1 MAGDNSNLLS
11 NDKFDLSRLPPCI
24 SNLIPHIY
32 RVNHRLAFY
41 KRAHIP
47 IIESPNPWDD
57 KQGWTK
63 GPNQVIEPIWQIG
76 AILPSSLVDI
86 LEGVQSAE
94 EEFTEVEQFEDYIEE
109 EDDDS
114 LM

>member
-11 NDKFDLSRLPPCI
+11 NDKFDLSRLPPCV

-32 RVNHRLAFY
+32 QVNHRLAFY
-41 KRAHIP
+41 KRTHIP

-63 GPNQVIEPIWQIG
+63 SPNQVMEPIWQIG
-76 AILPSSLVDI
+76 PILPSSLVDI

-109 EDDDS
+109 KDDDS